1 MIIRKPLTEEQKK
14 KLVDREKPSQEEVN
28 HAIDELFVNLMNRVD
43 ELERERQAK

>member
-28 HAIDELFVNLMNRVD
+28 HAIDELFIALMNRVD
-43 ELERERQAK
+43 ELEQERQAQ